1 MVAARRVLTT
11 MWVDI
16 TSVSIRV
23 TRGVVYL
30 TGYLERMTV
39 SHNDFNDSTL
49 RELDTRLRAIP
60 QTRDVKYQLQNW
72 QRNLRGEWLP
82 GSHRVVREPTTTGV
96 FEITDE
102 PTPPDVGD

>member
-1 MVAARRVLTT
+1 MLTT

-82 GSHRVVREPTTTGV
+82 GSGHVIGQPVTDAA
-96 FEITDE
+96 FEMTDE
-102 PTPPDVGD
+102 PEASVGD